1 MKVPVLNLKIVPEEM
16 IIFCAKQLE
25 PEENNFKKWLETGK
39 IFKNAGLTPIYL
51 CDENFV
57 DIFITT
63 KEKLTK
69 KYH

>member
-1 MKVPVLNLKIVPEEM
+1 VLN
-16 IIFCAKQLE
+16 
-25 PEENNFKKWLETGK
+25 NWKKWLETGK